1 MSPPPLDRARAAAR
15 PRSRVRAASAVGAAL
30 TLAVAL
36 ASPSAGAK
44 CDGDLAAALALAKEA
59 DRERAVDVAAAIAK
73 HKRATELA
81 PSRASLFWRLAVS
94 QLKAEEYAAAAES
107 FGRAWKLDPKHA
119 GYAAAHGT
127 ALARVAARGGGDF
140 AAARAPLEAALSL
153 DPNHADAHHELGD
166 VLLHLHDDHGALV
179 HYTRAVELAPAHAP
193 HWAALGDLYLRL
205 RLLEQAEQ
213 TLAASLEVVEGDAA
227 RFPLLM
233 LLGQT
238 LDRRGRP
245 AEALPRFEQ
254 AKAACG
260 ACGGPG
266 QAIVYFSLGMSYA
279 AQSPPRR
286 AEALQNLTAFSKM
299 ICRGAAASRYADA
312 CSQANERI
320 ARLGSAIP

>member
-1 MSPPPLDRARAAAR
+1 MSL
-15 PRSRVRAASAVGAAL
+15 AL
-30 TLAVAL
+30 SL
-36 ASPSAGAK
+36 ASPTARAK
-44 CDGDLAAALALAKEA
+44 CDGDLAVALALAKEA
-59 DRERAVDVAAAIAK
+59 DRDRATDVSAAIAK

-81 PSRASLFWRLAVS
+81 PSRASLWWRLAVS

-140 AAARAPLEAALSL
+140 GVARGPLEAALAL
-153 DPNHADAHHELGD
+153 DPGHADAHHELGD
-166 VLLHLHDDHGALV
+166 VLLHLHDDRGALA
-179 HYTRAVELAPAHAP
+179 HYTRAVELAPTHAP

-213 TLAASLEVVEGDAA
+213 TLAASLEMVEGDAS

-238 LDRRGRP
+238 LERRGRNVD
-245 AEALPRFEQ
+245 ALARFEQ

-260 ACGGPG
+260 ACGGGG
-266 QAIVYFSLGMSYA
+266 QATIYFSLGMSYA

-286 AEALQNLTAFSKM
+286 AEAVQNLTAFSKM
-299 ICRGAAASRYADA
+299 ICKGAAASRYADA
-312 CSQANERI
+312 CTQAYDRMTK
-320 ARLGSAIP
+320 LGSAIP